1 MAQPAISWTGAA
13 VVNGLMAVV
22 LMVWLA
28 DVSIPSPI
36 PEQSATAPA
45 PDRATERP
53 SDRPIKLPS
62 SIDLPPPPTAAD
74 LRHDS
79 GPTGVT
85 HLASPMRPSPHRG
98 SERPIE
104 FVPLRAA
111 ETRPRPAKAPMRPS
125 VHRASERP
133 IEFVPLR
140 AAETRTHPA
149 KAPIPLGP
157 VAERVQLS
165 NPDIAGTPDREG
177 SGSTKPNVR
186 STQAEV
192 VVDAEA
198 MRTGRALLR
207 IFEHGEGPQIEIA
220 WPGST
225 AQRERLHDVL
235 RRCFGMRLA
244 LIDRAGGLYLDDG
257 PMGRTWPIDL
267 DRFSGFV
274 RRPNGQI
281 TSAERRVAG
290 RVARYHRR
298 LPATDPIRLFPRAT
312 DAALLG
318 GLAHLLGEDYR
329 SSKAITASYR
339 LRGGRVTIDQIR
351 VDGRSVA
358 GEIDLTRGASA
369 ACRRTGR
376 T

>member
-36 PEQSATAPA
+36 PEQPATAPA
-45 PDRATERP
+45 LDRATDRP

-74 LRHDS
+74 SRHDG

-85 HLASPMRPSPHRG
+85 HLASPMRPSPHRAV
-98 SERPIE
+98 ERPIE
-104 FVPLRAA
+104 IVPLRAA
-111 ETRPRPAKAPMRPS
+111 ETRP
-125 VHRASERP
+125 
-133 IEFVPLR
+133 
-140 AAETRTHPA
+140 HPA

-165 NPDIAGTPDREG
+165 NPDIAGTRDREG
-177 SGSTKPNVR
+177 SGSTKPNVP

-274 RRPNGQI
+274 RRPNGRI

-318 GLAHLLGEDYR
+318 GLAHLLGDDYR
-329 SSKAITASYR
+329 SSNTITASYR
-339 LRGGRVTIDQIR
+339 LRGGRVTIDEIR

-358 GEIDLTRGASA
+358 GEIDLTRGAST